1 MNTLLKPPRTSTKYT
16 LCAWRHWLIPKCLV
30 RLACRPSTRRCT
42 LCHWPLCR
50 YLGREA
56 FRRCFFRQ
64 CNPCGYGLGSCWF
77 FANWYRFGC
86 RSLRLR
92 LRARKRSRSMNQLTM
107 ASCNSLVSRSGIV
120 AVSSGWGFMAVN
132 SETLLLPTRLLQ
144 QLPHLLICGA

>member
-86 RSLRLR
+86 RSLRLS
-92 LRARKRSRSMNQLTM
+92 LRVRMRSRSIKPRTIASSISFVINDRYTLTSLTARLHYHITGPL
-107 ASCNSLVSRSGIV
+107 ASKS
-120 AVSSGWGFMAVN
+120 A
-132 SETLLLPTRLLQ
+132 P
-144 QLPHLLICGA
+144 PHNTQPC